1 MKVEGYVCPNC
12 GAMLEI
18 SKTYKGICTCQHCGG
33 EYRITDEYAIEPLK
47 VEVCQVPLI
56 TLGCNQIISDHD
68 LYICDRYGKKEEFI
82 EHNLKSLARSLSEQ
96 IVPYMD
102 AYVDRDMRTMNY
114 SISGRVRIASPT
126 GTPLNGVIE
135 RYRNSGTLV

>member
-1 MKVEGYVCPNC
+1 MKVEGYACPNC

-18 SKTYKGICTCQHCGG
+18 SKTYKGVCTCQHCGG
-33 EYRITDEYAIEPLK
+33 EYRITDEYAIEPYK

-56 TLGCNQIISDHD
+56 TLGCKQIVNEND

-82 EHNLKSLARSLSEQ
+82 EQNLKSLARNLSEQ

-102 AYVDRDMRTMNY
+102 AYVDRDMYNMKY
-114 SISGRVRIASPT
+114 IIGGRVRIASPT
-126 GTPLNGVIE
+126 GIPLGGVIE
-135 RYRNSGTLV
+135 KYRNSGTLM